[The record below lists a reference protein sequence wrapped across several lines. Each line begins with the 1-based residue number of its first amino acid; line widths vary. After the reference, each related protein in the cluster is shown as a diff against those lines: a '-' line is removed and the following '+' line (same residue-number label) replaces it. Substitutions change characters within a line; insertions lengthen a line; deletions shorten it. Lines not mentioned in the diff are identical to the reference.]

1 MADGVLA
8 LQAKPL
14 THILP
19 VDPTRFLA
27 IVGSRHGNQVS
38 MKQASVRNFRDWEA
52 LITPHSGIPAVALG
66 YPQHHWQPA
75 AILVESDGTL

>member
-1 MADGVLA
+1 MSPTKNQNNAVADGVLA
-8 LQAKPL
+8 LHAKPL

-19 VDPTRFLA
+19 VDPSRFLA

-52 LITPHSGIPAVALG
+52 LTTPHSHILAVALG
-66 YPQHHWQPA
+66 YPPH
-75 AILVESDGTL
+75 